1 MGIKSAPE
9 VYQQRMEQVFEGLP
23 GVKVI
28 MDDIIIHGSNTA
40 ERDAPLRAVLQR
52 SRDSNLRLKKSKCYI
67 QQSEVK
73 FHGHVFSQDGLKTDP
88 EKVRAIVEMP
98 RPTDKAGVRRLLG
111 MVNYVNKFILNLSD
125 LTTLLRLLPHEDV
138 LWHCEKQQETSFKA
152 IKEFLTLAP
161 VLGHY
166 DAQKVF
172 TLQVDAEQLD
182 NNLDQQLAQFVEAT
196 KEDDILSDLPQV
208 ILSGWPDSRGH
219 VPLEAQQ
226 FWNYRDELS
235 VAHGLIVKGQK
246 IVVPN
251 GLRGEM
257 VERLH
262 EGHLGINKTLARA
275 REVLFWPGMTV
286 DLTEKI
292 KNCPVCLENRPSQQP
307 EPLRSHEIP
316 PLPWAKVGT
325 DILHKNRR
333 KWPGLTLLP
342 SMTSTGVITALRS
355 QFARYGVPSVLVSDN
370 GPCYS
375 SAKFKKVFGGLGFP
389 SCHF

>member
-1 MGIKSAPE
+1 
-9 VYQQRMEQVFEGLP
+9 
-23 GVKVI
+23 
-28 MDDIIIHGSNTA
+28 
-40 ERDAPLRAVLQR
+40 
-52 SRDSNLRLKKSKCYI
+52 
-67 QQSEVK
+67 
-73 FHGHVFSQDGLKTDP
+73 
-88 EKVRAIVEMP
+88 
-98 RPTDKAGVRRLLG
+98 
-111 MVNYVNKFILNLSD
+111 MVNYVSNFIPNLSD
-125 LTTLLRLLPHEDV
+125 LITLLRTLLHEDV

-166 DAQKVF
+166 DAQKVL
-172 TLQVDAEQLD
+172 TLQIDAEQLD
-182 NNLDQQLAQFVEAT
+182 INLVEHVISDQQLAKFVEAT
-196 KEDDILSDLPQV
+196 KEDDILSDLQQV

-219 VPLEAQQ
+219 VPLNAQQ

-235 VAHGLIVKGQK
+235 VAHGLMVKGQK

-262 EGHLGINKTLARA
+262 EGYLGINKTIARA

-307 EPLRSHEIP
+307 EPLRSNEIP

-333 KWPGLTLLP
+333 KWPELTLLP

-355 QFARYGVPSVLVSDN
+355 QFVRYGIPSVLVSDN

-375 SAKFKKVFGGLGFP
+375 SAEFKKFPEDWVFHHVTSSPGYPQSNGQSERTVQTVKSMLEKADDPYKALLFISEYSFGGRELVTIANVNEKASVDP
-389 SCHF
+389 SSNDQRNVKTPTV